1 MRCSNRPGTPA
12 RIRASLL
19 LFFVVVDAAS
29 LALFALR
36 GLLGTGTVLLGLALT
51 VFAGPLYDYVDRAA
65 AGLRG
70 GVYLEAVLSGVVQ

>member
-1 MRCSNRPGTPA
+1 MLGPHEPSEPDESSDDTLEER
-12 RIRASLL
+12 
-19 LFFVVVDAAS
+19 
-29 LALFALR
+29 R
-36 GLLGTGTVLLGLALT
+36 GLPGVMVAGTAALVLLGLALT